1 MSQRNAVYTGV
12 VIKPRDPKR
21 RGRVQVSLPFFD
33 DVKVWAQRASLA
45 TGDER
50 GTWFVPDAGDEVL
63 VAFENGDPRRPIV
76 VGALWSAKQRP
87 PESNPERTLLRTKHG
102 TTIVFDD
109 GAGAVEIEDSNG
121 NAVTLKSSGVTV
133 TCAATVTVSAS
144 KVEVMAETVTVDA
157 GISKFSGVVQ
167 CDTLIANSVISASYT
182 PGQRN
187 IW

>member
-1 MSQRNAVYTGV
+1 MSQRNAVYGAV
-12 VIKPRDPKR
+12 VVKARDSKGL
-21 RGRVQVSLPFFD
+21 GRVRVSLPFFAEGG
-33 DVKVWAQRASLA
+33 VGSASDA
-45 TGDER
+45 CRRRRR

-109 GAGAVEIEDSNG
+109 AAGAVEIEDSNG

-133 TCAATVTVSAS
+133 TCAATVTVTAS
-144 KVEVMAETVTVDA
+144 MVEVRAGTVTVDA
-157 GISKFSGVVQ
+157 GMSKFSGVVK

-182 PGQRN
+182 PGQGN

>member
-12 VIKPRDPKR
+12 VVKPRDPKR

-33 DVKVWAQRASLA
+33 DVKVWAQQASLA

-133 TCAATVTVSAS
+133 TCAATVTVTASA
-144 KVEVMAETVTVDA
+144 VEVRAGTVRVDA

-182 PGQRN
+182 PGQGN